1 MTKPK
6 DVDFLLG
13 QTPERPSPPF
23 LSFLLNT
30 QQFKRTLIGAKSTT
44 TNQDG
49 PKHART
55 DPPVK
60 RQESFLSDDIPKYST
75 DTATTT
81 ATATATATASTTA
94 STPGATSTKE
104 QSGSNTAAASRAAR
118 QKTQSS
124 EYSGANTDTFKEET
138 CDKHAPKN
146 LLGEV
151 TGHY

>member
-1 MTKPK
+1 VTKPK

-81 ATATATATASTTA
+81 ATATATATAN
-94 STPGATSTKE
+94 
-104 QSGSNTAAASRAAR
+104 QQILRSNMAKNDIAGV
-118 QKTQSS
+118 SS
-124 EYSGANTDTFKEET
+124 DMVRS
-138 CDKHAPKN
+138 
-146 LLGEV
+146 
-151 TGHY
+151 